1 MPKVIA
7 ITSISH
13 DGTLYEPGDF
23 LDCTS
28 AQAKSL
34 CALGSAKMTGK
45 AAETEAEDLEE
56 FAKPKPEPKAKRKK

>member
-1 MPKVIA
+1 MPKVTVV
-7 ITSISH
+7 TSINH

-23 LDCTS
+23 LDCTP

-45 AAETEAEDLEE
+45 AAEAEAEE
-56 FAKPKPEPKAKRKK
+56 PEPIGKPKAKGKK